1 MSIDDCVESDESV
14 ERVGEGG
21 EMSEASAV
29 GPPLAR
35 AALEASCDML
45 AE

>member
-1 MSIDDCVESDESV
+1 MSIDDCVESDES

-21 EMSEASAV
+21 EMSEAPAV
-29 GPPLAR
+29 GAPVAR
-35 AALEASCDML
+35 AAIGESCDML